1 MNRPMTSNDFESVI
15 KNKSPTKKSPGP
27 DGFTGEVYQTVK
39 QLILILLKLFPKIEE
54 EGTPE
59 HIPQS
64 HHHPVTKT
72 RQRNHKKRKF
82 QTNIL
87 DEQR

>member
-54 EGTPE
+54 EGTLLKSFYD
-59 HIPQS
+59 Q
-64 HHHPVTKT
+64 HHSDTKT
-72 RQRNHKKRKF
+72 KDTMKKKKNTG
-82 QTNIL
+82 QYH
-87 DEQR
+87 